1 MKEICERN
9 ECTLGYTCPSYKTV
23 ILWVIEF
30 KRGRTSIDD
39 APRPKTQKS
48 AVTLENIDKVH
59 DIILAK
65 TLVEM
70 RESAKAV
77 GILID
82 RVK

>member
-1 MKEICERN
+1 M
-9 ECTLGYTCPSYKTV
+9 
-23 ILWVIEF
+23 
-30 KRGRTSIDD
+30 
-39 APRPKTQKS
+39 
-48 AVTLENIDKVH
+48 TLENIDKVH

-82 RVK
+82 RVKWRNIGLSALNFEEIISKNEVRYETKISVFHIEPSYLSNHPRE